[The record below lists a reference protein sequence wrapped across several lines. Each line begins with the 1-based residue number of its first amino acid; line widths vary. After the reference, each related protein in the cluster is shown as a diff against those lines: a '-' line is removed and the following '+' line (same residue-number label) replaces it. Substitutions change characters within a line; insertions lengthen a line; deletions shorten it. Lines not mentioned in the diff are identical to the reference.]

1 MRTIEQ
7 MVNQEVSC
15 CLSSLIHTLATGDVR
30 SASTELAEL
39 CDRAL
44 GLAMPVPD
52 YEEAALQAN
61 WEPYTDRF
69 GVSCWRNDAAGIE
82 PLTWAGDAQSLC
94 EAHDIDPI
102 DSEVYEHWAVS
113 QWLADKLIAQGE
125 KVDTDFAA
133 PYRLMTEIMAHL
145 ADLPAKSRNA
155 NCGACS
161 RRQSRKCHL
170 VINQRCSPCPAIARW
185 T

>member
-7 MVNQEVSC
+7 MVQKEINC
-15 CLSSLIHTLATGDVR
+15 CLSSLVATLATGDTQPG
-30 SASTELAEL
+30 SDLAEL

-52 YEEAALQAN
+52 YEEAALQAS

-82 PLTWAGDAQSLC
+82 PLTWAGTAEQLC
-94 EAHDIDPI
+94 AAHDIEPI

-113 QWLADKLIAQGE
+113 NWLAEKLLAHGE

-133 PYRLMTEIMAHL
+133 LNVWARQTTGQQISADGVIMRIYKAMME
-145 ADLPAKSRNA
+145 A
-155 NCGACS
+155 
-161 RRQSRKCHL
+161 
-170 VINQRCSPCPAIARW
+170 
-185 T
+185 